1 MCVAN
6 RKIGSQKVEVTEN
19 PRAYYV
25 LGRVM
30 ERVRAAH
37 TEEQG
42 EKVRT
47 EVQQDSPVGGGKQ
60 VLQEGGV
67 RANVLY
73 HRPAVKSS
81 L

>member
-6 RKIGSQKVEVTEN
+6 RKTGSQKVEVTEN
-19 PRAYYV
+19 PRASYV

-42 EKVRT
+42 EKVWA
-47 EVQQDSPVGGGKQ
+47 EGQQDSPVGGGEQ

-81 L
+81 